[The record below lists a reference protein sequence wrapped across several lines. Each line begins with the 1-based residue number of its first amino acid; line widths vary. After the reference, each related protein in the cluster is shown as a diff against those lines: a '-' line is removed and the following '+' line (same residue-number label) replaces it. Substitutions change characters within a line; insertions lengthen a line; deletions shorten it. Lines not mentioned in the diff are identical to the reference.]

1 MWESALSISKG
12 CGKGGENSFLF
23 FHAFHSPSFPRPASI
38 TPDSQ
43 AAIFIVASVQSCS
56 NCIGLT

>member
-1 MWESALSISKG
+1 VGIGFIDFQGLW
-12 CGKGGENSFLF
+12 GGWENSFSF
-23 FHAFHSPSFPRPASI
+23 SHAFHSPSFPRPALI